1 MADSLGNLS
10 MDDMKWLGEPV
21 DVAGS
26 FQKGMNLSGQYQKMK
41 QSGEMHPLRK
51 EAARADI
58 AYKTGQTSL
67 AKQREGQLD
76 KMNPLLVTQQ
86 QTTNAIKEQERIK
99 SEDANAFWGTV
110 KGHATSLY
118 KSKAGAAETGAEL
131 AAGTLQANKDRAKA
145 EARSAVSA
153 ARVAVG
159 TEGAKTKTMIAQAS
173 ILENRAELDSYSLIH
188 NKTRA
193 DLALYSAWNG
203 LEREGQDLQRGW
215 LGLKEIRKDIEKD
228 AASDFDFQV
237 DYGAMNTFA
246 RNGDVDG
253 LETHELGSNLSD
265 AQRKTLESHR
275 TQLQGQHAIET
286 QKLIQ
291 QRGDVGQLLSDNKA
305 MGNIQKVENDVHR
318 QWFLNQNSQSQSG
331 AAIYDPSTGKLT
343 NDGLVALTN
352 YTQYKATTLTA
363 DELVEIQNDLG
374 LKGVNPGY
382 DAVVGGDQFI
392 PSKEMLNAMAVKTS
406 ANLTA
411 ERARFGANRSAEWK
425 TQSGM
430 TIKGEAVSKMDADV
444 FKAELTHIT
453 ARVNKLLEEGDMTPT
468 EALAQAKAE
477 ADVVG
482 GKILAI
488 EGAKDMREKLKSGAA
503 APGDL
508 YLDMPTGS
516 WKHIPDSV
524 GTGGTGGTGGAPGS
538 TWHPPLNSSGL
549 PSVAPQGS
557 SMNNASWNQ
566 TINKMASVGMTQEEA
581 DAVLKFADSGGHW
594 KVGGSVSDNLA
605 AVKGELSE
613 QSVAL
618 NYEVYDSALLTE
630 YYGGSTIKKGW
641 TSIVSGDAASK
652 AYAALSPFF
661 DDTANWPDKLGS
673 KKLDKSPAAIQE
685 TIGHLKRWKGHQD
698 AMGIINKALK

>member
-1 MADSLGNLS
+1 

-51 EAARADI
+51 EAARADT

-86 QTTNAIKEQERIK
+86 QTTNAIREQEKIK
-99 SEDANAFWGTV
+99 SEAANDFWGTV

-118 KSKAGAAETGAEL
+118 KSKAGAAATGAEL
-131 AAGTLQANKDRAKA
+131 AAGTLKANIERGKA
-145 EARSAVSA
+145 ESREAESA
-153 ARVAVG
+153 ARVALG
-159 TEGAKTKTMIAQAS
+159 TEEAKTKTIIAQAT
-173 ILENRAELDSYSLIH
+173 ILGNRAELDSYSLIH

-203 LEREGQDLQRGW
+203 LDREGQDLQRGW

-286 QKLIQ
+286 QRLIQ
-291 QRGDVGQLLSDNKA
+291 QRGEVGQVLSDNKA
-305 MGNIQKVENDVHR
+305 MGDIQEVKNHVHR
-318 QWFLNQNSQSQSG
+318 QWFLNQNSQSWTG

-352 YTQYKATTLTA
+352 YTQYEATTLTA
-363 DELVEIQNDLG
+363 DELAEIKYDLQS
-374 LKGVNPGY
+374 KGIDPGY
-382 DAVVGGDQFI
+382 DAVAGGDQFI

-411 ERARFGANRSAEWK
+411 ERARFGANRTAEWQ

-430 TIKGEAVSKMDADV
+430 TVKGEAVSKMDADV
-444 FKAELTHIT
+444 FKAKLTHINT
-453 ARVNKLLEEGDMTPT
+453 TVKSLLEEGDMTVGEAFT
-468 EALAQAKAE
+468 EALSE
-477 ADVVG
+477 AGVVG
-482 GKILAI
+482 GEIQAI
-488 EGAKDMREKLKSGAA
+488 EGASDLEAKLKSGKLKG
-503 APGDL
+503 GDL
-508 YLDMPTGS
+508 YLDMTAGA
-516 WKHIPDSV
+516 WKHAPSPV
-524 GTGGTGGTGGAPGS
+524 AAGGAPG
-538 TWHPPLNSSGL
+538 GG
-549 PSVAPQGS
+549 APGGATPATATGQAQLKDLERMGV
-557 SMNNASWNQ
+557 NAKDQ
-566 TINKMASVGMTQEEA
+566 
-581 DAVLKFADSGGHW
+581 
-594 KVGGSVSDNLA
+594 SDM
-605 AVKGELSE
+605 KGFIARMRGEKLEYYENELSNMTATE
-613 QSVAL
+613 LLKEYQKSNGL
-618 NYEVYDSALLTE
+618 RMMEIEEEVKELLPGMPLDPNETAMVQVMRQLQEVVKDWEGGKKPEELRRFIEYTGKSWIGRKTMTGRLGSQGEGVKFNTGLLTKLKSHVE
-630 YYGGSTIKKGW
+630 GW
-641 TSIVSGDAASK
+641 NERARYTDWA
-652 AYAALSPFF
+652 
-661 DDTANWPDKLGS
+661 TEKLR
-673 KKLDKSPAAIQE
+673 K
-685 TIGHLKRWKGHQD
+685 
-698 AMGIINKALK
+698 